1 MRRTSRPIN
10 AAAALA
16 ALLLAVSLVSG
27 CAWHGLQSLPL
38 PGTEGHGDGA
48 YEVTIEMPNV
58 STIARNSRVRVDDV
72 TVGHVSDIT
81 LEDGHARVTVT
92 LDGGVALPANATA
105 KIGQASLLGSPH
117 VELATPVTEPAR
129 DTLRD
134 GDVIPLA
141 RAGSFPT
148 TEQTL
153 ASLSLVL
160 GGGGL
165 EKVRTIS
172 TEVNQALDGR
182 EGVVRTLLADI
193 DELLDSLD
201 AHREDIVR
209 AIDELDRLSATV
221 AERNDRLDAA
231 IDDLAPALDTL
242 AERRTDLT
250 GALGAVGRFSAAA
263 SQVVDSAGDELTEN
277 LRHLEPVLA
286 GLADSG
292 DGLTESTR
300 YLFTFPFPIDT
311 YRNAVR
317 GDYANGEVILD
328 LRLPTLDD
336 ALLQGT
342 PFAGAV
348 SPQGGD
354 HP

>member
-1 MRRTSRPIN
+1 MRRTSRTG
-10 AAAALA
+10 AAAALVA
-16 ALLLAVSLVSG
+16 ALLAVSLVSG

-48 YEVTIEMPNV
+48 YTVTIQMPNV

-72 TVGHVSDIT
+72 TVGHVSDIA

-92 LDGGVALPANATA
+92 LDGDVTLPGNATA
-105 KIGQASLLGSPH
+105 KIGKASLLGSPH
-117 VELATPVTEPAR
+117 VELAPPVTEPPR
-129 DTLRD
+129 GTLRA

-141 RAGSFPT
+141 RAGSYPT

-172 TEVNQALDGR
+172 TEVNRALDGR
-182 EGVVRTLLADI
+182 EDVVRTLLADI
-193 DELLDSLD
+193 DGLVGSLD
-201 AHREDIVR
+201 AHREEIVR

-221 AERNDRLDAA
+221 AARNDELDAA

-250 GALGAVGRFSAAA
+250 AALDAVGRFSAAA

-277 LRHLEPVLA
+277 LRHLEPILA

-292 DGLTESTR
+292 DALTESTR

-311 YRNAVR
+311 YQNAVR

-328 LRLPTLDD
+328 LRLPTLDN

-342 PFAGAV
+342 PSAGALTGD
-348 SPQGGD
+348 GGD